1 MCLHIES
8 DLNGIML
15 YFMNVNF
22 IFSGESGIQVGYIL
36 RQKILLKTA
45 QVIKGDTYFVHPR
58 TPWRK

>member
-8 DLNGIML
+8 DLNGIIL

-22 IFSGESGIQVGYIL
+22 IFSGESGIQVGYVL

-45 QVIKGDTYFVHPR
+45 QEIKGDI
-58 TPWRK
+58 